1 MILPKIAES
10 IWDLNSVREAAVK
23 TAADGDMD
31 HGLGDGVVVAKPIDT
46 VRRGGG
52 AL

>member
-1 MILPKIAES
+1 MILPKIAEP
-10 IWDLNSVREAAVK
+10 IWGLNSVREAAVK

-31 HGLGDGVVVAKPIDT
+31 HGRGHEVVVAMPIDT
-46 VRRGGG
+46 VCRGGA